1 MTMRHFICMLV
12 LLGAPRVLAQS
23 GGGEAHAPSED
34 AFALRLGLSA
44 RPLIGLSG
52 VSAIRTHT
60 LRDGGWVVADV
71 APSYRLSRLFAAEL
85 GLSAMVPV
93 KDAWGFPDFRLAV
106 TPAARL
112 DAGPVYARIGVP
124 LMFGEGL
131 SLGAQAAV
139 GATLFERFYVG
150 VIGEAN
156 VRDLLGMV
164 GLELGVRFGGPK
176 PRI

>member
-1 MTMRHFICMLV
+1 MTMRYFICMIV
-12 LLGAPRVLAQS
+12 LLGTPRALAQS
-23 GGGEAHAPSED
+23 GEVETHAPAGD
-34 AFALRLGLSA
+34 AFVLRLGLSA
-44 RPLIGLSG
+44 RPLLGLSG

-71 APSYRLSRLFAAEL
+71 VPSYRLSRLFAAEL

-93 KDAWGFPDFRLAV
+93 KDAWGFPDFRFAV

-112 DAGPVYARIGVP
+112 DAGPVYARVGVP
-124 LMFGEGL
+124 LMFGEGF

-139 GATLFERFYVG
+139 GATLFDRFYVG
-150 VIGEAN
+150 VVGEVNA
-156 VRDLLGMV
+156 RDLLAMM

-176 PRI
+176 SGH